1 MKRAL
6 VSVHNKEGLV
16 EFCKGLAGLGY
27 EIVSTGGTHATLEKA
42 GVPVVQVAQLTSFPE
57 ILGGRVKTLHPAI
70 HGGILAKRTPEHL
83 EELKKHNL
91 STIDV
96 VVCNLYPFQETVRKE
111 GVSEGEIVEQIDIGG
126 VTLLRA
132 AAKNF
137 ESVLVVCDPADY
149 TSVLDKLQGGAEGVP
164 NVDRKRFALKAFR
177 HTATYDSAISQ
188 WLSGS
193 LEEGKNDSLPG
204 QMALTAEK
212 VETLRYGEN
221 PHQQGAL
228 YRWTGADAPFEQ
240 VSGKELSYNN
250 ILDLDVAYTIAQ
262 EYSEPCVVIIK
273 HNTPCG
279 IATDPTNII
288 TAYQKVSLPQFTS
301 ITNFTLNALSQLL
314 FNT

>member
-1 MKRAL
+1 
-6 VSVHNKEGLV
+6 
-16 EFCKGLAGLGY
+16 
-27 EIVSTGGTHATLEKA
+27 
-42 GVPVVQVAQLTSFPE
+42 
-57 ILGGRVKTLHPAI
+57 
-70 HGGILAKRTPEHL
+70 
-83 EELKKHNL
+83 
-91 STIDV
+91 
-96 VVCNLYPFQETVRKE
+96 VRKE

-193 LEEGKNDSLPG
+193 LEEGKNDVRSRPLSLSLLHTRTHTHTPSPDSRRTRRCASLARPPVAARTDG
-204 QMALTAEK
+204 AHCREGRDSP
-212 VETLRYGEN
+212 LRREPASAGYTRSWWSTWTRVITSHTTHT
-221 PHQQGAL
+221 PHIRHTTRTTHTGAL

-301 ITNFTLNALSQLL
+301 IANFTLNALSQLL